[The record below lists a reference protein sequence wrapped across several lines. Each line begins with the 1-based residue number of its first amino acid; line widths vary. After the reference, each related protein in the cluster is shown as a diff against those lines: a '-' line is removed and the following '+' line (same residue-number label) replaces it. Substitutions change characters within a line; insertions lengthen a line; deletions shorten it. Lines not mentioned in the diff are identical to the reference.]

1 MGWFFDRT
9 FAVPSEEGSAELS
22 ARRTSRLRHIDR
34 KAGQG
39 LEVLGHAIEYLMD
52 EYLQGGGKLKMDDA
66 ELEAVELLMA
76 RNREIYISC
85 PVVPTLRERFAGFW
99 ERYSGCK
106 LRGAAHQLTPRR

>member
-22 ARRTSRLRHIDR
+22 ARRTARLRRIDR

-39 LEVLGHAIEYLMD
+39 LEVFGHAIEDLMD
-52 EYLQGGGKLKMDDA
+52 EYLQGGGKLKMD
-66 ELEAVELLMA
+66 EAVELLMA
-76 RNREIYISC
+76 RNREIYFSC

-106 LRGAAHQLTPRR
+106 FRWAAHHLTPRK